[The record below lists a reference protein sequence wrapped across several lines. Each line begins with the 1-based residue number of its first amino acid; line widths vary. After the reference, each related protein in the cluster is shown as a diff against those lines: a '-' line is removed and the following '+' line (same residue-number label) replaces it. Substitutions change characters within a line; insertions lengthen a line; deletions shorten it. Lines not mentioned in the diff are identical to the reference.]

1 MINLN
6 GLVTRLE
13 RQAAETPSIPT
24 AADWPYPV
32 HTLFDPVA
40 TLLPDGA
47 TMHLYYGAAASSI
60 SLDTGSVH
68 AMPDWL
74 EQHG

>member
-13 RQAAETPSIPT
+13 RRAAETPSIPT

-32 HTLFDPVA
+32 HTLFDPVV
-40 TLLPDGA
+40 TLLRDGA

-60 SLDTGSVH
+60 ALATGSVH

-74 EQHG
+74 EQQG

>member
-1 MINLN
+1 MINLK
-6 GLVTRLE
+6 GLVTSLE
-13 RQAAETPSIPT
+13 RRAAETASIPT
-24 AADWPYPV
+24 APDWPYPV
-32 HTLFDPVA
+32 HTVFNPAA

-60 SLDTGSVH
+60 ALATGSVH
-68 AMPDWL
+68 AMPNWL